1 MSFEWL
7 AFVPIWAVRL
17 GILLFLGSI
26 LVWIWKL
33 PGSYIL
39 KDAPGPERWRDIRWW
54 ALVIFLVLGLT
65 TVLL

>member
-7 AFVPIWAVRL
+7 EFAPIWGVRL
-17 GILLFLGSI
+17 GVILFLGSI

-33 PGSYIL
+33 PKSYIL

-54 ALVIFLVLGLT
+54 ALVIFLVLGIT